1 MKDLL
6 EIVEKI
12 AELLYQERKDEA
24 YGILI
29 KCIPIMATCFNE
41 IEDVALQQEMIVSL
55 NDAVGAMENND
66 YTLLADILQYDI
78 IEKLK
83 EIGEE

>member
-6 EIVEKI
+6 EVLEKI
-12 AELLYQERKDEA
+12 SELLYQEKKDEA

-29 KCIPIMATCFNE
+29 KCLPIMGVYINE
-41 IEDVALQQEMIVSL
+41 IEDAELQKEIVISLENAVA
-55 NDAVGAMENND
+55 AMENND
-66 YTLLADILQYDI
+66 YTLLADVLQYDI

-83 EIGEE
+83 DIGE